1 MQRFLSR
8 AALPALVLALAAA
21 CGEHPAPTGTETP
34 VEQGPVR
41 FVIVSGNDQSGVV
54 GEELPQPIVVQAV
67 NASGT
72 PAPGRHVGFVVLAGG
87 GQMFVG
93 GGVSD
98 ANGIVK
104 DYWTLG
110 RVAADSQRI
119 EARSVDPATGAK
131 QVVGVFRATSI
142 AGAPAG
148 TVALTVPPGGTW
160 TGTVRSQILDSVRV
174 ALVDRF
180 GNRLMQAGV
189 AVQWLGSHGGNVT
202 PTSGITTTNAQGITA
217 TVWRLGNVA
226 GGQTLS
232 TSVNGAPARTMYN
245 AHAVAGA
252 PAAVSILDSLHVD
265 YLGTFQLTVSATDQ
279 YGNPVPYTLSSLN
292 SGIVNLDGTTLR
304 AAGNG
309 TARVVATAGSRA
321 DTAVV
326 VVQQRAA
333 SIVFRSPF
341 PNTVKVGGTM
351 PMSWY
356 SVIRDSRN
364 MAIVGAS
371 NAWTS
376 TTPAV
381 ASVAADGTV
390 TAHTTGTFRIT
401 VSRDGV
407 TRETHTITVV
417 P

>member
-8 AALPALVLALAAA
+8 AALPALVLALAA
-21 CGEHPAPTGTETP
+21 CGDTPAAIETP

-41 FVIVSGNDQSGVV
+41 FVIVSGNDQVGAA

-67 NASGT
+67 DASGN

-87 GQMFVG
+87 GAMFVG

-98 ANGIVK
+98 ASGIVK

-110 RVAADSQRI
+110 RLAADSQRI

-131 QVVGVFRATSI
+131 QVVGVFRATSV

-148 TVALTVPPGGTW
+148 TVALTLPPNGAW
-160 TGTVRSQILDSVRV
+160 TATVRSQILDSMRV

-189 AVQWLGSHGGNVT
+189 NVQWVASHGGNVT
-202 PTSGITTTNAQGITA
+202 PTNSITTTNAQGITA
-217 TVWRLGNVA
+217 TLWRLGSVA
-226 GGQTLS
+226 GPQTLS
-232 TSVNGAPARTMYN
+232 TSVNGSPAKAMF
-245 AHAVAGA
+245 HAMAAAGA
-252 PAAVSILDSLHVD
+252 PAAVSILPDSLHVN
-265 YLGTFQLTVSATDQ
+265 YLSALPFTISATDA
-279 YGNPVPYTLSSLN
+279 YGNAVPYALSSLTP
-292 SGIVNLDGTTLR
+292 SVVVVNQDPLLFR
-304 AAGNG
+304 AVANG
-309 TARVVATAGSRA
+309 KARVVATAGSRA

-326 VVQQRAA
+326 TILQQAA
-333 SIVFRSPF
+333 SIVFRTPF
-341 PNTVKVGGTM
+341 PNTVRVGGTM

-356 SVIRDSRN
+356 SVIRDSKN
-364 MAIVGAS
+364 IAMTGVT

-376 TTPAV
+376 TSPAV

-390 TAHTTGTFRIT
+390 TAHTTGTFRII
-401 VSRDGV
+401 VSKDGV